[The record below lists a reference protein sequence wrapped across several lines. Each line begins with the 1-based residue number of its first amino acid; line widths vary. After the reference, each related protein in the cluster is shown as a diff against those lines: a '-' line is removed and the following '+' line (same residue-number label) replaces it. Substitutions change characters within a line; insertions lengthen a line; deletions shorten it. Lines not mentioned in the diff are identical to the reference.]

1 VARLK
6 RLALALALF
15 AAGAAAAGD
24 DAFWYVQHD
33 NDIFLESDRWYTSG
47 LRLAFTR
54 ALDANRR
61 IELGL
66 VQEIYTPEAKRV
78 RFNDVQRDR
87 QYAGRLFVS
96 AARHDSADGF
106 LRTIEAT
113 AGVRGPAALA
123 EQSQHGI
130 HRFVPAPETD
140 WSHQLPNQLDA
151 AIGGVHT
158 HELAIP
164 RMAGPQR
171 MAVHYG
177 AVAGNMLTFAHAGF
191 ELRTDGARAVPSPA
205 LRFAATPPVARER
218 ADGWTAFVGASA
230 RAVLR
235 NARASAHGRALRG
248 GCHVDT
254 PLGDCDVLGRAG
266 HARIRRTALEPPLRH
281 PHLPPRP
288 LLSVRPRFA
297 FGIRVKL
304 GLAALAL
311 LALPWLAAQFIAGME
326 RFLREQQEA
335 HLAATARAIASALS
349 DRPALFE
356 RAAVVDPQAE
366 ERRRIVGVFLAAD
379 PEAAGR
385 LGTAYA
391 PSEEIERLLEIVG
404 RRSSRLMVVDSRSRV
419 RGLAGSLA
427 RPDSPAPRLWTSW
440 LRPIAA
446 FVAPPPRVPLGDETK
461 PEQSQIDRA
470 LIGVVSTSWR
480 GMRRDPTRAIVS
492 AVQPIFVGDDIV
504 GAVSVEETTDAILI
518 LKQRALE
525 NLLAMTL
532 AVTAAALAALLFF
545 ATRLAN
551 RVRALHRE
559 AESAIDPQGRITG
572 TIRASQASDEIGDL
586 SRTMAAILERLRTH
600 HAYLEGMGGRLSH
613 ELRTPVAVVRS
624 SLDNLKTQS
633 LPADA
638 RVYVDRAGEG
648 VERLSRLI
656 ARLSEATRLEKMLES
671 AERERFDLA
680 RVVSACIDGY
690 RAVNPGRPFALALP
704 AVPVPMQGVPDAFA
718 QLLDKLV
725 ENALD
730 FSPPDRPIGVRVE
743 AFGARARIAV
753 ENEGPPLPAGMGA
766 RLFDSMVSIRD
777 PSAGHDTHLG
787 LGLFIVRLIAEFH
800 GGRVRAQNRESGG
813 VRFEV
818 DVPMAA

>member
-235 NARASAHGRALRG
+235 NALLSDNVIIG
-248 GCHVDT
+248 G
-254 PLGDCDVLGRAG
+254 P
-266 HARIRRTALEPPLRH
+266 ALEHR
-281 PHLPPRP
+281 RM
-288 LLSVRPRFA
+288 VARFA
-297 FGIRVKL
+297 AGATWTHRWGIVT
-304 GLAALAL
+304 
-311 LALPWLAAQFIAGME
+311 F
-326 RFLREQQEA
+326 
-335 HLAATARAIASALS
+335 
-349 DRPALFE
+349 
-356 RAAVVDPQAE
+356 
-366 ERRRIVGVFLAAD
+366 
-379 PEAAGR
+379 
-385 LGTAYA
+385 
-391 PSEEIERLLEIVG
+391 
-404 RRSSRLMVVDSRSRV
+404 
-419 RGLAGSLA
+419 
-427 RPDSPAPRLWTSW
+427 
-440 LRPIAA
+440 
-446 FVAPPPRVPLGDETK
+446 
-461 PEQSQIDRA
+461 
-470 LIGVVSTSWR
+470 
-480 GMRRDPTRAIVS
+480 S
-492 AVQPIFVGDDIV
+492 AVQDTREFEGQRSNHRF
-504 GAVSVEETTDAILI
+504 GILTFR
-518 LKQRALE
+518 LD
-525 NLLAMTL
+525 
-532 AVTAAALAALLFF
+532 LF
-545 ATRLAN
+545 
-551 RVRALHRE
+551 
-559 AESAIDPQGRITG
+559 
-572 TIRASQASDEIGDL
+572 
-586 SRTMAAILERLRTH
+586 
-600 HAYLEGMGGRLSH
+600 
-613 ELRTPVAVVRS
+613 
-624 SLDNLKTQS
+624 
-633 LPADA
+633 
-638 RVYVDRAGEG
+638 
-648 VERLSRLI
+648 
-656 ARLSEATRLEKMLES
+656 
-671 AERERFDLA
+671 
-680 RVVSACIDGY
+680 
-690 RAVNPGRPFALALP
+690 
-704 AVPVPMQGVPDAFA
+704 
-718 QLLDKLV
+718 
-725 ENALD
+725 
-730 FSPPDRPIGVRVE
+730 
-743 AFGARARIAV
+743 
-753 ENEGPPLPAGMGA
+753 
-766 RLFDSMVSIRD
+766 
-777 PSAGHDTHLG
+777 
-787 LGLFIVRLIAEFH
+787 
-800 GGRVRAQNRESGG
+800 
-813 VRFEV
+813 
-818 DVPMAA
+818 

>member
-1 VARLK
+1 
-6 RLALALALF
+6 
-15 AAGAAAAGD
+15 
-24 DAFWYVQHD
+24 
-33 NDIFLESDRWYTSG
+33 
-47 LRLAFTR
+47 
-54 ALDANRR
+54 
-61 IELGL
+61 
-66 VQEIYTPEAKRV
+66 
-78 RFNDVQRDR
+78 
-87 QYAGRLFVS
+87 
-96 AARHDSADGF
+96 
-106 LRTIEAT
+106 
-113 AGVRGPAALA
+113 
-123 EQSQHGI
+123 
-130 HRFVPAPETD
+130 
-140 WSHQLPNQLDA
+140 
-151 AIGGVHT
+151 
-158 HELAIP
+158 
-164 RMAGPQR
+164 
-171 MAVHYG
+171 
-177 AVAGNMLTFAHAGF
+177 
-191 ELRTDGARAVPSPA
+191 
-205 LRFAATPPVARER
+205 
-218 ADGWTAFVGASA
+218 
-230 RAVLR
+230 
-235 NARASAHGRALRG
+235 
-248 GCHVDT
+248 
-254 PLGDCDVLGRAG
+254 
-266 HARIRRTALEPPLRH
+266 
-281 PHLPPRP
+281 
-288 LLSVRPRFA
+288 
-297 FGIRVKL
+297 
-304 GLAALAL
+304 
-311 LALPWLAAQFIAGME
+311 
-326 RFLREQQEA
+326 
-335 HLAATARAIASALS
+335 
-349 DRPALFE
+349 
-356 RAAVVDPQAE
+356 
-366 ERRRIVGVFLAAD
+366 
-379 PEAAGR
+379 
-385 LGTAYA
+385 
-391 PSEEIERLLEIVG
+391 
-404 RRSSRLMVVDSRSRV
+404 MVVDSRSRV